1 MSTHELCA
9 LQGARGT
16 SPPRGRKQLQS
27 NAQAT
32 NNQCPRTTN
41 SEEEEEEGGNEAKAE
56 PQPVKKAAVK
66 GKHVAKPKKAK

>member
-1 MSTHELCA
+1 MSTRELRA

-16 SPPRGRKQLQS
+16 SPPRGRKRLQS

-32 NNQCPRTTN
+32 NNKRPRTTN
-41 SEEEEEEGGNEAKAE
+41 SEEEEEGGNEAKAE

-66 GKHVAKPKKAK
+66 GKRVAKPKKAK

>member
-1 MSTHELCA
+1 MSTCELRA

-16 SPPRGRKQLQS
+16 SPPRGRKRLQS

-32 NNQCPRTTN
+32 NNKRPRTTN
-41 SEEEEEEGGNEAKAE
+41 SEEEEGGNEAKAE
-56 PQPVKKAAVK
+56 PQPVKKAAAK